1 MNYTISGSPH
11 VHSTENTRKIMYR
24 VIIALIPAFLVA
36 VYYFGWNALKLTVV
50 SVATCVL
57 VEWLIQKFLIKGP
70 LTINDGSAIL
80 TGILLAFNVPAS
92 LPVWM
97 MIVGC
102 IIAIGIGKMA
112 FGGLGKNPFNPALVG
127 RVFMLISFPAAM
139 TTWPSAKPLFP
150 IGHVT
155 DAITGPTPLGLLKE
169 NVKELGVNGVMNIDQ
184 LKSIEQLHLDQD
196 SHFVPFLDQVFGYHG
211 GSFGEVCA
219 IALLI
224 GAIFLI
230 CTKVIDIATPLSI
243 LLTVFIFTGICHLVD
258 PSHFIAPWYHLVYG
272 GLILGAFFMA
282 TDMVT
287 SPMTIRGKI
296 LFGFGIGVITVVIR
310 LWGAYPEGVSF
321 AILIMN
327 AFTPLINKAFK
338 PKVFGTVKPVKK

>member
-24 VIIALIPAFLVA
+24 VILALVPALLVA
-36 VYYFGWNALKLTVV
+36 IYYFGWYALRLTLVT
-50 SVATCVL
+50 VATCML
-57 VEWLIQKFLIKGP
+57 TEWLIQKFLIKGP

-80 TGILLAFNVPAS
+80 TGLLLAFNVPAN
-92 LPVWM
+92 LPIWM
-97 MIVGC
+97 AIVGSVF
-102 IIAIGIGKMA
+102 AIGVGKMA

-127 RVFMLISFPAAM
+127 RVFMLVSFPTAM
-139 TTWPSAKPLFP
+139 TTWPKVSP
-150 IGHVT
+150 IFNNGFFT
-155 DAITGPTPLGLLKE
+155 DAVTGPTPLGILKE
-169 NVKELGVNGVMNIDQ
+169 AGV
-184 LKSIEQLHLDQD
+184 STLDEVGGMQ
-196 SHFVPFLDQVFGYHG
+196 FLDMVLGNRG
-211 GSFGEVCA
+211 GAFGEVCA

-224 GAIFLI
+224 GAIYLL
-230 CTKVIDIATPLSI
+230 CRKVIDLWTPLSI
-243 LLTVFIFTGICHLVD
+243 LLTVFVFTGIFFLID
-258 PSHFIAPWYHLVYG
+258 PTHYIAPWYHLVYG

-287 SPMTIRGKI
+287 SPMTTKGKI

-338 PKVFGTVKPVKK
+338 PQVFGVVKPSKK

>member
-24 VIIALIPAFLVA
+24 VILALVPALLVA
-36 VYYFGWNALKLTVV
+36 IYYFGWYALRLTLV
-50 SVATCVL
+50 SVATCML
-57 VEWLIQKFLIKGP
+57 TEWLIQKFLIKGP

-80 TGILLAFNVPAS
+80 TGLLLAFNVPAN
-92 LPVWM
+92 LPIWM
-97 MIVGC
+97 AIVGSVF
-102 IIAIGIGKMA
+102 AIGVGKMA

-127 RVFMLISFPAAM
+127 RVFMLVSFPTAM
-139 TTWPSAKPLFP
+139 TTWPKVSP
-150 IGHVT
+150 IFNNGFFT
-155 DAITGPTPLGLLKE
+155 DAVTGPTPLGILKE
-169 NVKELGVNGVMNIDQ
+169 AGV
-184 LKSIEQLHLDQD
+184 STLDEVGGMQ
-196 SHFVPFLDQVFGYHG
+196 FLDMVLGNRG
-211 GSFGEVCA
+211 GAFGEVCA

-224 GAIFLI
+224 GAIYLL
-230 CTKVIDIATPLSI
+230 CRKVIDLWTPLSI
-243 LLTVFIFTGICHLVD
+243 LLTVFVFTGIFFLID
-258 PSHFIAPWYHLVYG
+258 PTHYIAPWYHLVYG

-287 SPMTIRGKI
+287 SPMTTKGKI

-338 PKVFGTVKPVKK
+338 PQVFGVVKPSKK